1 MSNYNP
7 HECRMSLD
15 VYGVFICRLESV
27 PCALHNGD
35 KCYMQRFDESVTAM
49 ANALKKEDVAE

>member
-7 HECRMSLD
+7 HECGMSLC
-15 VYGVFICRLESV
+15 VYGVFICRLETV
-27 PCALHNGD
+27 PCALHKGE
-35 KCYMQRFDESVTAM
+35 KCYMQRSDEAVIAM